1 MRNERFEATPPI
13 IEPRIRA
20 LSALLDHP
28 SSNKTG
34 RVNRRVFKEALSVF
48 KTDGPFLVRSIIDK
62 DTTPERIEGTTSI
75 LLTLSILSPDAV
87 QLKPIWPILKER
99 LDVKRALQA
108 GKPESAVRA
117 FLIASGLLASA
128 KQPPE
133 ERKDGK
139 RKNISL
145 TEAMEDTIDK
155 RLDSELPMQGIQS
168 QNVQLLIIK
177 DVREAIARFKNL
189 FEMIVTVSA
198 KDKAEIMN
206 NLTLIDALL
215 RAEGSP
221 IYKYYVNKTGEK
233 GKHWVNRMTRDGS
246 LKTILSNEQTAAD
259 LLFMGKLDGM
269 APLIRSLVCF
279 CIIGGDLPKGEAITY
294 FLKHPEVQEIFWRD
308 FSENGWRG
316 TDIKNL
322 FLQDKETL
330 LKILDTT
337 LKAKYLKSISQET
350 MRESLLK
357 FIGTIAMIK
366 ADYPNHPNPHILS
379 AFVREASEVKDP
391 MISTLLDI
399 LDDKIPGFIY
409 LDKKNHIRFKAP
421 QEHQSR
427 DSFLREIE
435 PILRDNGL
443 LYGSKT
449 DILEQEK
456 EPTPAIQNEHKE
468 KPAIPTKEH
477 PLDSIRGETESTPLW
492 GEVIVPK
499 PEDAQTIWD
508 GVKQRFSQFHREFTY
523 DKALR
528 ALAEENA
535 RARHENIHE
544 PCVII
549 PELLPISIP
558 VRMLTDLGVISI
570 QQIEN
575 QVTIVLNPH
584 IGNGG
589 KDPRFVLSDQLD
601 SGNQSPA
608 QLLLR
613 TALLMGRRSFS
624 EQSFTG
630 EERSEI
636 RAQVK
641 AWNSKTKTE
650 HLPQIAFEEDPT
662 IRINGPRVL
671 AFIGKKPVILT
682 IHQ

>member
-34 RVNRRVFKEALSVF
+34 RVNRRVFKETLSVF

-87 QLKPIWPILKER
+87 QLKPIWPILKEK

-108 GKPESAVRA
+108 GKLESAVRA
-117 FLIASGLLASA
+117 FLIASSLLASA

-316 TDIKNL
+316 TDTKNL
-322 FLQDKETL
+322 FLQDQEILKE
-330 LKILDTT
+330 ILGTVPKEIT
-337 LKAKYLKSISQET
+337 NSNANLRSKFLS
-350 MRESLLK
+350 K

-366 ADYPNHPNPHILS
+366 ADYPNHQNSYYLS
-379 AFVREASEVKDP
+379 VFVRLANEAEKDGT
-391 MISTLLDI
+391 ISTLLDI
-399 LDDKIPGFIY
+399 LDERIPGFIY
-409 LDKKNHIRFKAP
+409 LDKKNHIGFKTP
-421 QEHQSR
+421 QKHQSR
-427 DSFLREIE
+427 DSFLKELE
-435 PILRDNGL
+435 ELILRDTGL
-443 LYGSKT
+443 LYASKT
-449 DILEQEK
+449 HMLEQEK

-636 RAQVK
+636 RAQAK
-641 AWNSKTKTE
+641 AWNLKAKTE
-650 HLPQIAFEEDPT
+650 HFPQVVFDEDPT
-662 IRINGPRVL
+662 ARSNGPKVL
-671 AFIGKKPVILT
+671 TFVGKKPVILT